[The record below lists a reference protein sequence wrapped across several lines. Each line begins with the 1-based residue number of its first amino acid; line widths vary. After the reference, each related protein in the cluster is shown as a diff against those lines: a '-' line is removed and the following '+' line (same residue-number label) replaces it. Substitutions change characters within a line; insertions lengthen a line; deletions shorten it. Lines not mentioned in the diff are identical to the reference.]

1 MANSS
6 SRIDRLLVIL
16 SGEENLPPK
25 ISPSFTN
32 ADESPPK
39 DTAVVTPASINSTQ
53 RRESEEIKASATPTV
68 RQSIVK
74 QDSHTSEVAHR
85 PFDVRKG
92 EASALGLS
100 FVPFL
105 ALTKYCYK
113 YVPRDLSQT
122 IASAFFDSN
131 KIYNNREWDL

>member
-1 MANSS
+1 MAHSP
-6 SRIDRLLVIL
+6 SRVHRLLVIL
-16 SGEENLPPK
+16 GGAENLSPK
-25 ISPSFTN
+25 ILPSLTK

-39 DTAVVTPASINSTQ
+39 ETACVASVSINSTQ
-53 RRESEEIKASATPTV
+53 AKESEGFKASATPTAPP
-68 RQSIVK
+68 SIVK
-74 QDSHTSEVAHR
+74 QDSHTSEVAHY

-92 EASALGLS
+92 EASALGVS

-113 YVPRDLSQT
+113 YVPRDLSQK
-122 IASAFFDSN
+122 IASAFFDTN